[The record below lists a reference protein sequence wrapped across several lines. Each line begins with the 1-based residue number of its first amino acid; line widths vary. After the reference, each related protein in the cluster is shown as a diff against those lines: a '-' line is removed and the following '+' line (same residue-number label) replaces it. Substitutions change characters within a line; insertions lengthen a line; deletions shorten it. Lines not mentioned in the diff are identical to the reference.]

1 MKTANVKYFAVALVA
16 LLASNLVIGVLSFS
30 FIQQLDNRYGQLL
43 NNSLPLLNQVRAL
56 SWEVTQVQRS
66 INRYPQFD
74 EAGRKDLMARRARS
88 SVRASEL
95 LNLILNRDLS
105 APLREPLEALEADQA
120 EIMAASARWEGF
132 IRSGDLL
139 AAQATNLSAVQ
150 PAYEAH
156 AKVLEDLAGRIEKN
170 GTAMNDAYSADASR
184 SGIIVLAVAA
194 WPFMAGLLALAL
206 GAVGIYLLLPLV
218 RRLETE
224 LRR

>member
-1 MKTANVKYFAVALVA
+1 MKTANIKYFAVALVA

-43 NNSLPLLNQVRAL
+43 NNSLPLLNQVRTL

-95 LNLILNRDLS
+95 LNLILNRDLP

-184 SGIIVLAVAA
+184 SGIIVLAIAA